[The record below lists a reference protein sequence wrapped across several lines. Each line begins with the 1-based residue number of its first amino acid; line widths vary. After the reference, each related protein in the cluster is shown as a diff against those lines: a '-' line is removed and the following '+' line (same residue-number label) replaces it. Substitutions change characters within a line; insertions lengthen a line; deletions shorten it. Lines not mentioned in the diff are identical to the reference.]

1 MDNPDRRQN
10 PVSSQISAKDID
22 IEALRPSTHYLKNGI
37 PLDVFT
43 SNAVEIMRLDVVF
56 EAGKAYTDNPL
67 TAIAAMALVTEG
79 TTEHTAKEIANFL
92 NFRGITIERTL
103 DSLNTGF
110 SIYLQNKYLDELLPL
125 LKEIFI
131 CPTFPE
137 EEFDLYLNKK
147 RQEFEKQ
154 QQKTSY
160 IASVNCIKE
169 LFGNEGPFSKYL
181 SADDFDNITVD
192 DVRAFHKQFYSW
204 DNCRIFLA
212 GNITPDN
219 IESINRTFGDIVFD
233 KTHTPIEPKAPA
245 IQSII
250 KSINMPAAVQTS
262 IRIGKIIDLPWDS
275 MEFAK
280 LMVANN
286 LLGGYF
292 GSRLMMNVREDK
304 GYCYGIF
311 SSIQV
316 ERNAIYM
323 VISSEVGT
331 DVTQAA
337 VDEIFNEIRRLQSEP
352 VPDDEL
358 QRAKS
363 YMVGDF
369 LRNVDG
375 VYELLERQ
383 RTFFT
388 SHCDDTFTKNY
399 LNAIENTTAE
409 EIMALATK
417 YFKTDEFVQITVGNI

>member
-1 MDNPDRRQN
+1 MYNIDRKQN
-10 PVSSQISAKDID
+10 PVSSQISSKEIDID
-22 IEALRPSTHYLKNGI
+22 ALRPFTHILRNGI
-37 PLDVFT
+37 QLDVFT
-43 SNAVEIMRLDVVF
+43 SNAVEIMRLDFVF
-56 EAGKAYTDNPL
+56 EAGKAYAYNPL
-67 TAIAAMALVTEG
+67 TAIATMALVTEG
-79 TTEHTAKEIANFL
+79 TTKHTAQEIANFL

-103 DSLNTGF
+103 DSLNTCF
-110 SIYLQNKYLDELLPL
+110 TIYLPNKYLDELLPL
-125 LKEIFI
+125 LREIFI
-131 CPTFPE
+131 CPTFPKN
-137 EEFDLYLNKK
+137 EFEIYLNKK
-147 RQEFEKQ
+147 KQEFEKQ

-160 IASVNCIKE
+160 IASVTCIKE
-169 LFGNEGPFSKYL
+169 LFGNDGPFSKYL

-192 DVRAFHKQFYSW
+192 DVHAFHKQFYNW

-219 IESINRTFGDIVFD
+219 IDSLNSTFGDIVFD
-233 KTHTPIEPKAPA
+233 KTHTPIEPKSPA
-245 IQSII
+245 IQPVIR
-250 KSINMPAAVQTS
+250 SINMPAAVQTS
-262 IRIGKIIDLPWDS
+262 IRIGKIINLPWNS

-280 LMVANN
+280 VMVANN

-316 ERNAIYM
+316 ERNVIYM
-323 VISSEVGT
+323 IISTEVGT

-337 VDEIFNEIRRLQSEP
+337 VDEIFNEIRRLQSEL
-352 VPDDEL
+352 VSDDEL

-363 YMVGDF
+363 YMIGDF
-369 LRNVDG
+369 MRSVDG

-383 RTFFT
+383 RSFFT
-388 SHCDDTFTKNY
+388 SHCNDTFTQNY

-409 EIMALATK
+409 EIMALAKK

>member
-10 PVSSQISAKDID
+10 PVSSQISAKGID
-22 IEALRPSTHYLKNGI
+22 IEALRPATHSLKNGI

-43 SNAVEIMRLDVVF
+43 SNAVEIMRMDLVF

-79 TTEHTAKEIANFL
+79 TTEHSAKEIANFL
-92 NFRGITIERTL
+92 NFRGITIDRTL
-103 DSLNTGF
+103 DSLNTCF
-110 SIYLQNKYLDELLPL
+110 TIYLQNKYLGEFLPL
-125 LKEIFI
+125 LREIFTT
-131 CPTFPE
+131 PSFPKD
-137 EEFDLYLNKK
+137 EFDIYLNKK

-160 IASVNCIKE
+160 IASVTCIKE

-181 SADDFDNITVD
+181 SANDFENITVD
-192 DVRAFHKQFYSW
+192 DVRAFHKQFYNW

-212 GNITPDN
+212 GNITSEN
-219 IESINRTFGDIVFD
+219 INSLNRTFGDIVFD
-233 KTHTPIEPKAPA
+233 KTHTSIEPKAPT
-245 IQSII
+245 IQSVTQ
-250 KSINMPAAVQTS
+250 SINMPAAVQTS
-262 IRIGKIIDLPWDS
+262 IRIGKIIDLPWNS

-311 SSIQV
+311 SSMQV

-323 VISSEVGT
+323 VISTEVGT

-337 VDEIFNEIRRLQSEP
+337 VNEIYNEIRRLQSKL

-363 YMVGDF
+363 YMIGDF
-369 LRNVDG
+369 MRSVDG

-383 RTFFT
+383 RTFFA
-388 SHCDDTFTKNY
+388 SHSNDSFTKNY

-417 YFKTDEFVQITVGNI
+417 HLKTDEFVQITVGNI